1 MKIHIDIEV
10 EDEEI
15 IELLRE
21 IIELLEEYIPAH
33 AGDYPCTI
41 YICFLWTTLSC
52 TIVFNLWKNVDGCVM

>member
-33 AGDYPCTI
+33 AGD
-41 YICFLWTTLSC
+41 
-52 TIVFNLWKNVDGCVM
+52 